1 MIKKLFLMLIISL
14 LICVGI
20 KVNGTSA
27 ANTSFS
33 DNQQGQWTPNRTETT
48 NLFGMEHLSVYGV
61 ANKSNLQHINV
72 LSMKTDGYSSKLVT
86 WSVLDGNKK
95 YTRQTLDKIAEDYEK
110 THPGWIVVGGI
121 NGDQYTTGFGSDIGA
136 GSAYFTPQT
145 YYPLIMDGESRIP
158 YTVLNNY
165 NMHVGF
171 ANDGSVD
178 SLIDASP
185 VVGYQ
190 VHIVDEYKNELA
202 TFNVDKI
209 NEKPSQG
216 QTTAWSTYS
225 SISKLGDYINRV
237 VESNNDI
244 YVVENP
250 ELAYMS
256 NCVEY
261 GGVNSLFGRGV
272 ISKIDKSHNLIFN
285 QFAIETTNPELQSAL
300 EIGSRIIVE
309 AKYQDDKLNKVE
321 ASTGFHSVHRYNN
334 ADQPLVHTDYDGNR
348 YSRAIVGQKA
358 DGTYVLLTVD
368 VATDPNDL
376 MVRYP
381 GMGFDECNAT
391 LKHYG
396 VVEAYQMDGGGSVT
410 SILRNENGGFDI
422 TNFPRD
428 GVRANMTGLLY
439 VVRSP
444 ELSLKSSNYHS
455 ITFENNPITNG
466 INSKV
471 ENVKVIHE
479 NKEYVV
485 ENGQIVVDG
494 LNENTEYVFD
504 CSYDVVSSDGTRKT
518 FTTKMSGKTTLYN
531 EQTANFQVAN
541 ISKYSFDIIKEQNEN
556 IQNVIVQ
563 ANQTTYRMENDKVTV
578 DELVGGSTYDVEI
591 TYDIYD
597 PVTNNTYSRS
607 TVITN
612 VTTKTF
618 EVPSI
623 FKFEIYRQ
631 TGKRV
636 TFSYEYKDVDGVVVE
651 AYLEGERE
659 NQTVSSLRGTIA
671 VNDLELESQ
680 EYSFRFVIIYIDG
693 EERIVIYSDTLKV
706 GTKVE
711 EPVEV
716 KHKITFNADGGQ
728 VVNAPTEYV
737 EGIGIDTLP
746 VAVKEGYIFLGWY
759 NGDKKYELI
768 SESEKEDIIL
778 TAKWEEVKEQVPTP
792 EPTPNPEPSPKEEK
806 KKGCGCG
813 KDASGFI
820 MLSMMLS
827 CVLIIFRKRK

>member
-1 MIKKLFLMLIISL
+1 MIKKIFLLLLVSLFLFTS
-14 LICVGI
+14 I
-20 KVNGTSA
+20 KVSKINA
-27 ANTSFS
+27 ANTTYS
-33 DNQQGQWTPNRTETT
+33 DNQNGQWTPNRTEET
-48 NLFGMEHLSVYGV
+48 NIFGMEHLSVYGV

-110 THPGWIVVGGI
+110 THPGWIVIGGI

-171 ANDGSVD
+171 TNNGATD
-178 SLIDASP
+178 SLVDASP

-190 VHIVDEYKNELA
+190 LHIIDEYKNEIA
-202 TFNVDKI
+202 TFSVDKI
-209 NEKPSQG
+209 NEAPSVG

-272 ISKIDKSHNLIFN
+272 ISKVDKNHNLIFN

-300 EIGSRIIVE
+300 GVGTRIIVE
-309 AKYQDDKLNKVE
+309 AKYQDEALNKVE

-334 ADQPLVHTDYDGNR
+334 VDQPLVHTDYDGNR

-376 MVRYP
+376 MIRYP

-444 ELSLKSSNYHS
+444 ELLLESSNYHS
-455 ITFENNPITNG
+455 ITFKNNPIING
-466 INSKV
+466 INSTV
-471 ENVKVIHE
+471 ENIKVTHD
-479 NKEYVV
+479 NKEYFVQD
-485 ENGQIVVDG
+485 GKIVVDG
-494 LNENTEYVFD
+494 LKEDTHYVFD
-504 CSYDVVSSDGTRKT
+504 CSYDVVSKDGSKQT
-518 FTTKMSGKTTLYN
+518 FTTKISGTTTLYN
-531 EQTANFQVAN
+531 EQTANFSVQN
-541 ISKYSFDIIKEQNEN
+541 ISKYSFDVVKETNDNIK
-556 IQNVIVQ
+556 NVLIS
-563 ANQTTYRMENDKVTV
+563 ANDTIYRMTDDKVTI
-578 DELVGGSTYDVEI
+578 DELVGGTSYNVEI

-597 PVTNNTYSRS
+597 PITGNTYSRS
-607 TVITN
+607 ALLES

-618 EVPSI
+618 EVPNI
-623 FKFEIYRQ
+623 VKFEIYRQ
-631 TGKRV
+631 TSKRV
-636 TFSYEYKDVDGVVVE
+636 TFSYEYQDADGVVLE
-651 AYLEGERE
+651 AYLEGPNGNEKV
-659 NQTVSSLRGTIA
+659 TSARGTIA
-671 VNDLELESQ
+671 VNDLELDKQ
-680 EYSFRFVIIYIDG
+680 EYAFKFIVVYKDG
-693 EERIVIYSDTLKV
+693 EEDIYIHSDEIKL
-706 GTKVE
+706 GTKIE
-711 EPVEV
+711 EPVEI
-716 KHKITFNADGGQ
+716 KHSITFNSNGG
-728 VVNAPTEYV
+728 VLENAPSEYV
-737 EGIGIDTLP
+737 EGVGLNDLP
-746 VAVKEGYIFLGWY
+746 EPTKEGYIFIGWY
-759 NGDKKYELI
+759 KGEEKV
-768 SESEKEDIIL
+768 ESIPSSYKEDVVL
-778 TAKWEEVKEQVPTP
+778 TAKWEAIKQEEPTPTPVPTP
-792 EPTPNPEPSPKEEK
+792 TPSET

-813 KDASGFI
+813 KNSAYFV
-820 MLSMMLS
+820 MLSVLLS
-827 CVLIIFRKRK
+827 CCAVLFRKRK